1 MYNGK
6 KTSTDEKG
14 NVIGYRLSWTRVNG
28 AARYQIYRSTRKNSG
43 YELIGKTKNTSYRD
57 RTAKI
62 GQTYYYK
69 VAAAGR
75 NVAYASDMSEYVK
88 CSSRQAKR
96 LKVRILRN
104 KKTAVLSWKRV
115 KNAKTYLVYR
125 KQNKGAF
132 KCIGTVSTSG
142 KCRFK
147 DQTRKKER
155 NIPIK
160 S

>member
-1 MYNGK
+1 MA
-6 KTSTDEKG
+6 
-14 NVIGYRLSWTRVNG
+14 RLIIIRLQQRAETWHMPSEYVRVCP
-28 AARYQIYRSTRKNSG
+28 S
-43 YELIGKTKNTSYRD
+43 
-57 RTAKI
+57 
-62 GQTYYYK
+62 
-69 VAAAGR
+69 AAAGR
-75 NVAYASDMSEYVK
+75 P
-88 CSSRQAKR
+88 KR

-147 DQTRKKER
+147 DQIRKKG
-155 NIPIK
+155 K
-160 S
+160 KYTYKVVAM